1 MDRTHVPL
9 SAIFWLMG
17 LTLAWGGSWPVMKF
31 ALSELPIYTFRTLT
45 GALAAICVL
54 LLSAALGHS
63 LKLPREDWRP
73 AAIAGLFN
81 ITGWF
86 YFTAVGL
93 TLLPA
98 GRSAVLAYTMPVWA
112 VIAARILA
120 NDPITARKVLGL
132 LLGMG
137 AVATLVG
144 ADIVK
149 FGETP
154 IGALAV
160 LGAAISWAIG
170 TVIQKRDWNT
180 PILTLIGWQ
189 LVFGTIPLVILAFL
203 YDTAPFA
210 DLTWRGA
217 LAVSHVVLIACLFG
231 YWAWFNVVKL
241 VPTSVA
247 SIAVL
252 TVPLV
257 GVTSSALMLGESVGI
272 AELVALVLITGAL
285 ATILLKPN
293 GQYS

>member
-1 MDRTHVPL
+1 MDRTHVPF
-9 SAIFWLMG
+9 SATLWLMG

-31 ALSELPIYTFRTLT
+31 ALTELPVYTFRALT
-45 GALAAICVL
+45 GAFAAICVL

-63 LKLPREDWRP
+63 LRLPREDWRP
-73 AAIAGLFN
+73 TAIAGLFN

-112 VIAARILA
+112 VIAARVLA

-144 ADIVK
+144 EDIVK
-149 FGETP
+149 FGQAP
-154 IGALAV
+154 VGALAV

-189 LVFGTIPLVILAFL
+189 LVFGTIPLLILAVL

-210 DLTWRGA
+210 DLTLRGV

-257 GVTSSALMLGESVGI
+257 GITSSALMLGESVGI
-272 AELVALVLITGAL
+272 AELVALALITGAL

-293 GQYS
+293 GRSA